1 MNIHAAIKTLRA
13 TVMGWSQQ
21 RFATEVQISING
33 LANYERTRTP
43 TLLTLARILRLAYTK
58 LRKDSLRLLEPK
70 VAKALFDSYIS
81 IRAAYLDQLKKESP
95 KSVLAFTG
103 RRLVDQPNALPVEQ
117 GGLLFQTIE
126 NSKEFRYA
134 STFADL
140 MKALRDPRTEGA
152 ARKILE
158 SLVSAAEPLTKH
170 PDMWIFEHLKDEIK
184 GGRK

>member
-1 MNIHAAIKTLRA
+1 MNVHAAIKTLRD
-13 TVMGWSQQ
+13 TVKGWSQQ

-33 LANYERTRTP
+33 LANYERNRIP
-43 TLLTLARILRLAYTK
+43 SLLTLARILRLAYTE
-58 LRKDSLRLLEPK
+58 LRKDNLGPK
-70 VAKALFDSYIS
+70 VNKALVDAYIS
-81 IRAAYLDQLKKESP
+81 IRATYLDQLKEQSP

-103 RRLVDQPNALPVEQ
+103 RRLDEDKKDDLSTYER

-126 NSKEFRYA
+126 DSEEFRYA

-158 SLVSAAEPLTKH
+158 NLVNAAEPLTKH
-170 PDMWIFEHLKDEIK
+170 PDMWIYEHLKDEIE
-184 GGRK
+184 GGKK